1 MKSPQLETF
10 SVTLMGTTRIKQLYR
25 WTTLFGTFLCPPC
38 TTTTWNF
45 LISRFMEK
53 VNTRQRFFFLLVNLD
68 TALQNSYP
76 KKMAN
81 IWQIKGV
88 GIRAMKF
95 ETARIFT
102 FWVTFLLLLRCRRC
116 LSSFLSHSPPAG
128 VMVDK
133 ANQRSEVHYLFTKRK
148 IIIIGTST
156 FTDKIVSLLA
166 TFITSICTRK
176 YWTIIYFPTQS
187 NLP

>member
-1 MKSPQLETF
+1 
-10 SVTLMGTTRIKQLYR
+10 
-25 WTTLFGTFLCPPC
+25 
-38 TTTTWNF
+38 
-45 LISRFMEK
+45 
-53 VNTRQRFFFLLVNLD
+53 
-68 TALQNSYP
+68 
-76 KKMAN
+76 
-81 IWQIKGV
+81 
-88 GIRAMKF
+88 MKF

-133 ANQRSEVHYLFTKRK
+133 ANQRSEVHYLFTNRK

-166 TFITSICTRK
+166 TFINSICTRN
-176 YWTIIYFPTQS
+176 Y
-187 NLP
+187 